1 MNDLHKHLADLTPE
15 QQELFRLL
23 LNERRDQKQTG
34 PQTITRRRDQS
45 TAPLSFS
52 QQRLWFLE
60 QLDPGTAA
68 YNLPQAVR
76 LQGRLDVDV
85 LRRSL
90 NEIVRRHESLRT
102 TFAASE
108 GEPHAV
114 VAPALELDL
123 PIVDLRDLPVDE
135 REQTIQRWMQ
145 TEATQPFDL
154 QRGPL
159 LRVRL
164 LRQAADE
171 YILLINI
178 HHIVSDGWSNSV
190 LIREIAA
197 HYQAFAANQPSPL
210 PQLPIQY
217 ADFAAW
223 QREYLQSEVLDRH
236 MSYWKQQLDGAATV
250 LALPTDRPRPAVQTV
265 AGARHYIRVPQ
276 RLTERLKQ
284 ISQEAG
290 ASLFITLLA
299 GFHALMYRYTGQD
312 DILVGSPVANR
323 NRAEVEPLIG
333 FFVNTLVLRSRFTQG
348 ITFRELLQQTRQ
360 VALEAQDH
368 QDLPFEKL
376 VEDLH
381 VARDLSRNSLFQV
394 MFALQNA
401 HLPDLSSPTLE
412 ITPLETDS
420 NTALFDLSLDL
431 YETSHELR
439 GWFEYS
445 TNLFDGATIERM
457 AEHFINLLDDL
468 SAQPDQPISRA
479 QMLSVAER
487 VQTLVDWNARRLEN
501 PAGRF
506 AHHLFEEQAA
516 GHPDNIAVVFEDR
529 QLTYRQLNGWAN
541 QVARQL
547 RAAGVGKGAFVGI
560 CMDRRPVLI
569 ASILGVLKAGAAYVP
584 LDPTYPRERLDYILG
599 DTGAVALLTL
609 PPFVERLPAARP
621 PTILLDAEQP
631 GDLLDLPNVESGITG
646 EYPAYIIYTSGST
659 SQAKGV
665 VVTHGGLVNLARTC
679 AHGYEL
685 HTVARTHL
693 QMARFTFDVF
703 TGDLVR
709 ALCTG
714 GKLVLCPHELLLDAP
729 YLYALMQREAIDCG
743 DFVPVVL
750 RNLISYMERNNYRF
764 EHMRVLVCGS
774 DSWFVGEYRHVQQ
787 FCRPDARVIN
797 GFGITET
804 TIDSAYFDGD
814 TTGFSADQ
822 MVPIGRPFPNTQF
835 YILDDELQ
843 PMPIG
848 VPGELYVGGTG
859 LAQGYLNQPGLT
871 AERYIPHPFSTTPG
885 ARLYK
890 TGDRARYRADGNVE
904 FLGRID
910 RQLKVR
916 GFRVEPG
923 EIESALM
930 QHPGIHEAAVIAQS
944 TGENDNRLV
953 AYVTAEPRTKNQEPN
968 EEQGNKETKEQSI
981 ETLPSPIADE
991 AEARRGVG
999 KGPGVRATE
1008 GLNTDALRRFLQEKL
1023 PDYMIPTLFMVL
1035 DAMPISAN
1043 GKIDRRALPAPTLDR
1058 ADLATAYIAPR
1069 TAVEEVLAEVWGRV
1083 LDLERIGVYDNF
1095 FEMGGHSLLA
1105 TQVMARVTSTFD
1117 VDLPLRVLFDHA
1129 TISGLAAQ
1137 VESAREN
1144 AQGRSS
1150 PPVVPVARDQDLP
1163 LSFPQ
1168 EQLWV
1173 IDQFSGRNAAYVIP
1187 AMMRLSG
1194 PLDVSVLPRC
1204 FDLLMERHEI
1214 FRTTYGY
1221 RQDRPVQIVH
1231 PPSAAPMTT
1240 IDLRSHPAAE
1250 DEVMRIASELSMQ
1263 PIDLVDGPIARGV
1276 LFQLAADNHVL
1287 LFLMHHIVIDEWSS
1301 DTIVDEMREMYLA
1314 FTQDRA
1320 PALPALPVQYAD
1332 FAHWQRSWFQGE
1344 VLERELAYW
1353 RQQLAGAP
1361 DLIDLPQ
1368 DRPRPSVKT
1377 FQGRYQTVK
1386 VPPRLAADLKALSR
1400 ASGAT
1405 TFMTLLAAFNVLLY
1419 RYASQTD
1426 LVVGTPIANRAKLEV
1441 ERVIGYFLNTLLIR
1455 SDLSGN
1461 PTFSEL
1467 VERVRSTCLE
1477 AYAHQDL
1484 HFEKL
1489 VQELRPQ
1496 RDNNRNPFFTVMFV
1510 LNQNYPT
1517 PDVHVGDLTASYMP
1531 IPRDVARFDLIM
1543 YYFES
1548 PSGDAVQLNYNTD
1561 IFDHSSM
1568 TRMLEHFMT
1577 LLEHVVQHPA
1587 QHIDQL
1593 PLMQPWEQERVL
1605 STWNETHQSYPGERC
1620 LHELLEAQAAQTPN
1634 GIALRYGEESLTYAA
1649 LNARANQLAHHLQTL
1664 GVGPETL
1671 VGICLDR
1678 SIKLVVGLLAILKA
1692 GGAYVPLDPGY
1703 PAERLGFMLE
1713 DTQAPVVITE
1723 QRFHALLPSD
1733 TAQLLD
1739 LDSAWATIAAYPQTA
1754 PDSPTTADN
1763 LAYVIYTSGSTGQP
1777 KGAMNTHRAIV
1788 NRLLW
1793 MQDEYQLT
1801 AEDRVMQKTPFS
1813 FDVSV
1818 WEFFWP
1824 LITGATLV
1832 VARPEGHKDP
1842 AYLVDLIASQ
1852 GITTLHFVPPMLQV
1866 FLQEPSLD
1874 RCRTL
1879 KRVICSGEALPFDLQ
1894 TRFFERLDCE
1904 LHNLYGPTE
1913 AAVDVTY
1920 WHCDRASTLPTV
1932 PIGRPVANT
1941 EIYLLDR
1948 QLQPVPIGVPGELY
1962 IGGVQLARGY
1972 LNRPALTAEKFIP
1985 DPFSGEAGARLYRTG
2000 DLARFLPDGAIEYLN
2015 RLDHQVKIRGFRIE
2029 LGEIEA
2035 VLRQHPHIRDA
2046 AVVARADGAQ
2056 PDKQLIAYVVPDAQ
2070 QPAEQAVQD
2079 FLKTRLPAYMLPS
2092 RLVTLDSFPLTTNG
2106 KLDRRA
2112 LPAPD
2117 PTRPELERAYVAPR
2131 NATETVLAEILAEV
2145 LGVERVGIHD
2155 DFFALGGHSLNATQI
2170 MVRVREIFRT
2180 EIATAAI
2187 FDTPTVAGF
2196 AQALTAQEAKPGQI
2210 EKIAQLHQRIK
2221 HLSKADL
2228 QKMVQQNKQQ

>member
-34 PQTITRRRDQS
+34 QQTITRRRDQN

-76 LQGRLDVDV
+76 LQGQLDVDV

-123 PIVDLRDLPVDE
+123 PILDLRSLPADE
-135 REQTIQRWMQ
+135 REQTVQQWMQ

-154 QRGPL
+154 VRGPL
-159 LRVRL
+159 LRFRL
-164 LRQAADE
+164 LRLAASE

-197 HYQAFAANQPSPL
+197 HYQAFAARQPSPL
-210 PQLPIQY
+210 PALPIQY

-236 MSYWKQQLDGAATV
+236 MDYWKRQLDGASTV

-265 AGARHYIRVPQ
+265 AGARHYIRIPQ
-276 RLTERLKQ
+276 RLTARLKHL
-284 ISQEAG
+284 SQGEG

-333 FFVNTLVLRSRFTQG
+333 FFVNTLVLRSRFTKN

-401 HLPDLSSPTLE
+401 HLPNLSSPTLE

-445 TNLFDGATIERM
+445 THLFDGATIQRM

-487 VQTLVDWNARRLEN
+487 VQLLVDWNARRLEN

-516 GHPDNIAVVFEDR
+516 DHPDNIAVVFEDQR
-529 QLTYRQLNGWAN
+529 YTYRTLNAWAN
-541 QVARQL
+541 QVAQQL
-547 RAAGVGKGAFVGI
+547 RDAGVGKGAFVGI
-560 CMDRRPVLI
+560 CMDRRPELI

-599 DTGAVALLTL
+599 DTAAVALLTL
-609 PPFVERLPAARP
+609 PPFVERLPATRP
-621 PTILLDAEQP
+621 PTIVLDAAQP
-631 GDLLDLPNVESGITG
+631 GDLLDLPNVDSGITG

-714 GKLVLCPHELLLDAP
+714 GKLVLCPHDLLLDAP

-750 RNLISYMERNNYRF
+750 RNLVSYMERNDYRF

-774 DSWFVGEYRHVQQ
+774 DSWFVGEYRHVQG

-814 TTGFSADQ
+814 TAGFSADQ

-843 PMPIG
+843 PMPVG

-890 TGDRARYRADGNVE
+890 TGDRARYRVDGNVE

-923 EIESALM
+923 EIESVLM

-944 TGENDNRLV
+944 TGGNDNRLV
-953 AYVTAEPRTKNQEPN
+953 AYVTATQTPAPTA
-968 EEQGNKETKEQSI
+968 EQ
-981 ETLPSPIADE
+981 L
-991 AEARRGVG
+991 
-999 KGPGVRATE
+999 RA
-1008 GLNTDALRRFLQEKL
+1008 FMQEKL

-1069 TAVEEVLAEVWGRV
+1069 TAVEEVIAEIWSRV
-1083 LDLERIGVYDNF
+1083 LDVERIGVYDNF
-1095 FEMGGHSLLA
+1095 FELGGHSLLA

-1129 TISGLAAQ
+1129 TIGSLAAQ
-1137 VESAREN
+1137 VESARQN

-1173 IDQFSGRNAAYVIP
+1173 IDQLSGRNAAYVIP
-1187 AMMRLSG
+1187 AMMRITG
-1194 PLDVSVLPRC
+1194 PLDVSVLQRC

-1221 RQDRPVQIVH
+1221 GQDRPVQIVH
-1231 PPSAAPMTT
+1231 PPSAAPMTS

-1250 DEVMRIASELSMQ
+1250 DEVLRIASELSMQ
-1263 PIDLVDGPIARGV
+1263 PIDLVAGPIARGV
-1276 LFQLAADNHVL
+1276 LFRLAADNHVL

-1314 FTQDRA
+1314 FAQNRA
-1320 PALPALPVQYAD
+1320 PVLPDLPVQYAD

-1377 FQGRYQTVK
+1377 FGGRYQTVK

-1400 ASGAT
+1400 ANGAT

-1419 RYASQTD
+1419 RYANQTD
-1426 LVVGTPIANRAKLEV
+1426 MVVGTPIANRAKLEV

-1461 PTFSEL
+1461 PTFAEL
-1467 VERVRSTCLE
+1467 VARVRATCLE

-1517 PDVHVGDLTASYMP
+1517 PDVHVNDLTASYMP

-1548 PSGDAVQLNYNTD
+1548 TKGDAVQLNYNTD

-1577 LLEHVVQHPA
+1577 LLEHIVQQPT
-1587 QHIDQL
+1587 QSIDRL
-1593 PLMQPWEQERVL
+1593 PLMQPWEQEQVL
-1605 STWNETHQSYPGERC
+1605 VAWNETSQAYAVEPC
-1620 LHELLEAQAAQTPN
+1620 LHELFAAQAAQTPDA
-1634 GIALRYGEESLTYAA
+1634 IALRYGEESLSYAA
-1649 LNARANQLAHHLQTL
+1649 LNARANQLAHHLRAL
-1664 GVGPETL
+1664 GVGGCPSGEVL

-1678 SIKLVVGLLAILKA
+1678 SIDLVIGLLAILKA
-1692 GGAYVPLDPGY
+1692 GGAYVPLDPAY
-1703 PAERLGFMLE
+1703 PAERLGFMLQ

-1723 QRFHALLPSD
+1723 QRFHAILPPN
-1733 TAQLLD
+1733 TAQILD
-1739 LDSAWATIAAYPQTA
+1739 LDTAWPTIAEHPETA
-1754 PDSPTTADN
+1754 PASAATADN

-1801 AEDRVMQKTPFS
+1801 AADRVLQKTPFS

-1852 GITTLHFVPPMLQV
+1852 GITTLHFVPPMLRV
-1866 FLQEPSLD
+1866 FLQEPNLG

-1879 KRVICSGEALPFDLQ
+1879 KRVICSGEALPADLQ
-1894 TRFFERLDCE
+1894 ARFFERLDCE

-1920 WHCDRASTLPTV
+1920 WPCDRDSALSTV

-1941 EIYLLDR
+1941 TIYLLDQ

-1985 DPFSGEAGARLYRTG
+1985 DPFSAQPNARLYKTG
-2000 DLARFLPDGAIEYLN
+2000 DLARFLPDGAIEYLG
-2015 RLDHQVKIRGFRIE
+2015 RLDFQVKLRGFRIE

-2035 VLRQHPHIRDA
+2035 ALKQHPEVRDA
-2046 AVVARADGAQ
+2046 VVVAREDGAQ
-2056 PDKQLIAYVVPDAQ
+2056 PDTQLVAYVVPNENREPRTENQAAESEADSKSAGEHPVLDYSDLRNHLKSKLPEYMV
-2070 QPAEQAVQD
+2070 PAAFVE
-2079 FLKTRLPAYMLPS
+2079 
-2092 RLVTLDSFPLTTNG
+2092 LDSLPLTTNG

-2117 PTRPELERAYVAPR
+2117 STRPELEQAYVAPR

-2155 DFFALGGHSLNATQI
+2155 DFFALGGHSLGATQI

-2228 QKMVQQNKQQ
+2228 QKMVQQSKQQ